1 MGDLA
6 LKMVPLNLKIKMG
19 LPAMAKV
26 FSQVSDQ
33 ASRVEERDDDFVYI
47 IDVCPVCWGKSDN
60 PICHAAV
67 GLIQEGLRW
76 LVEEKSSASRRLRA
90 LPAVMIFVNFLYTKI
105 LLGRCRMNLCRMNLM
120 GGDDG

>member
-1 MGDLA
+1 
-6 LKMVPLNLKIKMG
+6 

-33 ASRVEERDDDFVYI
+33 TSRVVENEDEFLYI
-47 IDVCPVCWGKSDN
+47 IEVCPVCWGRKSDK

-76 LVEEKSSASRRLRA
+76 VSGGKEFRVEETSCIA
-90 LPAVMIFVNFLYTKI
+90 T
-105 LLGRCRMNLCRMNLM
+105 
-120 GGDDG
+120 GDDTCEFLVYKDPIG